1 MHTALHKPEF
11 SECTAGTV
19 ICCGEDVKLQECVW
33 HTRMVPAT
41 TMTGNTR
48 MVRPLLFVIRN
59 MELIPTGW
67 SMEPVSKEPGIN
79 PLSSKFQNSIRIETA
94 SQAGLI
100 ASLTS
105 LICGTEYINPA
116 TCLHAAFLSR
126 LSCRWFVNQPDLIR
140 YEALRCHD
148 PTLHCNNLFFTY
160 PLWLGASFPTKLFD
174 LWAKASKARAKDVVA
189 QLLSTC
195 MMLQGHLKKDIIC
208 SFL

>member
-1 MHTALHKPEF
+1 MY
-11 SECTAGTV
+11 SWYS
-19 ICCGEDVKLQECVW
+19 KLLWWRREA
-33 HTRMVPAT
+33 TRMVPAT

-48 MVRPLLFVIRN
+48 MVRPLLFVILN

-67 SMEPVSKEPGIN
+67 SMELVSEEPGIN

-105 LICGTEYINPA
+105 LICGTEYINHA
-116 TCLHAAFLSR
+116 TCLHVAFLSR
-126 LSCRWFVNQPDLIR
+126 FSCRWFVNQPDLIR

>member
-1 MHTALHKPEF
+1 MY
-11 SECTAGTV
+11 SWYS
-19 ICCGEDVKLQECVW
+19 KLLWWRREATRMCVW

-67 SMEPVSKEPGIN
+67 SMEPVSEEPGIN

-126 LSCRWFVNQPDLIR
+126 LSCYCFVKRPSLTLSYMRLCDARMRGCEILLFHIQPSAEILI
-140 YEALRCHD
+140 Y
-148 PTLHCNNLFFTY
+148 
-160 PLWLGASFPTKLFD
+160 S
-174 LWAKASKARAKDVVA
+174 
-189 QLLSTC
+189 LSD
-195 MMLQGHLKKDIIC
+195 KDIGR
-208 SFL
+208 LEK